1 MQQASKQTKK
11 QSKQAQPH
19 TSFSPIP
26 ASIKSSLIPAS
37 VKSSLTHLIKTLTL
51 SRLNW
56 PNVKL
61 YLNKSFSFLARKWS
75 SAL

>member
-37 VKSSLTHLIKTLTL
+37 VKSSLTHFTIITMVVL
-51 SRLNW
+51 
-56 PNVKL
+56 
-61 YLNKSFSFLARKWS
+61 
-75 SAL
+75 